1 MTAIPSFFHQAP
13 RLRVTDP
20 LADFLGAVQDG
31 CIDYEYVDVVKLA
44 GHSCPTVACA
54 YLMTTK
60 ALARLY
66 GEEIPR
72 RGEIRVEMR
81 DAADAGVTGVIA
93 AVVGML
99 TGAAG
104 AGGFKGIGGRFDRQ
118 DLLSFDAPIEGEVRF
133 TRADTGRSVEA
144 SAHPE
149 VAPMPPGLRAAIGQA
164 LQPGASPAAR
174 AAFGEGWQ
182 ERVRALL
189 VDHVDDPNLIVL
201 SD

>member
-1 MTAIPSFFHQAP
+1 MTTTPSFFSQAP

-20 LADFLGAVQDG
+20 LADFLGAAQDG
-31 CIDYEYVDVVKLA
+31 CIDYEYLDVVKLA

-54 YLMTTK
+54 YLMTGK

-66 GEEIPR
+66 GDELPR

-81 DAADAGVTGVIA
+81 DAIDAGVTGVVA

-104 AGGFKGIGGRFDRQ
+104 AGGFKGIAGRFNRQ
-118 DLLSFDAPIEGEVRF
+118 DLLRFEAPIESEIRF
-133 TRADTGRSVEA
+133 TRLDTGRSVEA

-149 VAPMPPGLRAAIGQA
+149 IAPMPPGLRAAIGPA
-164 LQPGASPAAR
+164 LQPGASAAAR
-174 AAFGEGWQ
+174 AAFADGWQ
-182 ERVRALL
+182 QRVRALL
-189 VDHVDDPNLIVL
+189 VDHADDPNLIVL
-201 SD
+201 AD